1 MSKAR
6 LESFSDAVF
15 AIICTLL
22 VVSLQVPDLHRERG
36 ETLIGHLVGMA
47 PGFLSYVLSFALV
60 TLYWIAHHEVLT
72 IVRNVSAGLIWM
84 NNFFLMWLALL
95 PFPTEVMGRY
105 PHEEM
110 AVLFFGLITL
120 LAAVSFVGVRLMLL
134 YKPNLR
140 DPQFDTRVL
149 KISIRN
155 STIGIALYVVA
166 LLISYLSDE
175 VTMTMYG
182 LIPFLFLIPVRVKI
196 VHAAHA

>member
-72 IVRNVSAGLIWM
+72 IVRNVNAGLIWM

-120 LAAVSFVGVRLMLL
+120 LAAVSFVGLRLVLL
-134 YKPNLR
+134 YKPHLR
-140 DPQFDTRVL
+140 DPQFDTRFL
-149 KISIRN
+149 KTSIRN

-182 LIPFLFLIPVRVKI
+182 LIPFLFLIPVRVKT

>member
-140 DPQFDTRVL
+140 DPQFDTHSL

>member
-140 DPQFDTRVL
+140 DPQFDTRFL
-149 KISIRN
+149 KSSIRN

-182 LIPFLFLIPVRVKI
+182 LIPFLFLIPVRVKT
-196 VHAAHA
+196 VHAAHV

>member
-140 DPQFDTRVL
+140 DPQFDTDFL
-149 KISIRN
+149 KTSIRN

-182 LIPFLFLIPVRVKI
+182 LIPFLFLIPVRVKT
-196 VHAAHA
+196 VHAPHA